1 MISIALEFIA
11 VAWRSTVGKVMIVAF
26 IAWCGGYYSGYRKGD
41 EGRLKLKAQ
50 YEEATRKLPTDEAAR
65 SRQIVAKSAE
75 ESVSHELE
83 MAEKDKLLEE
93 ANREIEKLEAGN
105 KQCVV
110 SRATVRK
117 LNSSR

>member
-1 MISIALEFIA
+1 MAIILNILAALWSSQIGRMAIIA
-11 VAWRSTVGKVMIVAF
+11 V
-26 IAWCGGYYSGYRKGD
+26 IAGAAGFHNGFKKGD

-75 ESVSHELE
+75 EAVSHELE